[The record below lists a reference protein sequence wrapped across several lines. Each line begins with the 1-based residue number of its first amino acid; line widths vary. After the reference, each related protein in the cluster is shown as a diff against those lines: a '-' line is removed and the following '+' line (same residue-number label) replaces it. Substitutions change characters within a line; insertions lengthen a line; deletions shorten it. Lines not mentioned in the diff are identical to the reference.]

1 MSKNALAEI
10 SIVKEK
16 FGFEVVYSQSDE
28 KIVLLRQELQPQFRP
43 YLHPIR
49 PLDGTFVITENSPA
63 HHPWQHG
70 LYFGLH
76 GVNGSDFW
84 LDSGEK
90 VGSFRE
96 TQLEYLHSKN
106 ETVEWCVSTH
116 WVHHDGTKLFKE
128 YQNWELVL
136 TDNQFYLDVQFKLI
150 ALEHVTIDQCKYG
163 GMFLRMPWRK
173 DVDSKAINSNGEVNN
188 AAEQKMA
195 KWVDI
200 TMKWPEHSTPYGF
213 SILES
218 PKNKGFPNF
227 WRVDGNFGIGPS
239 TVIKGETKINKG
251 GELKL
256 AYRLHIHEGYSEQAT
271 IEQLF
276 QSFEREIND

>member
-128 YQNWELVL
+128 FQNWKLVL
-136 TDNQFYLDVQFKLI
+136 TDNQYYLDVQ
-150 ALEHVTIDQCKYG
+150 
-163 GMFLRMPWRK
+163 
-173 DVDSKAINSNGEVNN
+173 
-188 AAEQKMA
+188 
-195 KWVDI
+195 
-200 TMKWPEHSTPYGF
+200 
-213 SILES
+213 
-218 PKNKGFPNF
+218 
-227 WRVDGNFGIGPS
+227 
-239 TVIKGETKINKG
+239 
-251 GELKL
+251 
-256 AYRLHIHEGYSEQAT
+256 
-271 IEQLF
+271 
-276 QSFEREIND
+276 